1 MKNIKIKASILIIA
15 CKEKHVFVMSGKNYK
30 CKSSL
35 LLSYMSQ
42 KLRRSEP
49 ACCLFQHFFLFF
61 RVTTKSLTVTQSR
74 AYTLTISL
82 V

>member
-49 ACCLFQHFFLFF
+49 ACCLFQHFLFF